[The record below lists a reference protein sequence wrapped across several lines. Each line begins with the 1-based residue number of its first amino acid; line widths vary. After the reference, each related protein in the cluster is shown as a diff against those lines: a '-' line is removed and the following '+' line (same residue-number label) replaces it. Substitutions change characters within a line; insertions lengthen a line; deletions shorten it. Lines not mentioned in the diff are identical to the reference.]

1 MCGGTLVVRP
11 EELVY
16 MQLHFGTTEKLCSI
30 LSLSAHQYTV
40 RLRHSTPTFPKSWT
54 PRPKLAVCR
63 PTLTKPYSES
73 VYIYFYVEQLVS
85 TKVESSK
92 KESGVFVFA

>member
-1 MCGGTLVVRP
+1 MQYTLS
-11 EELVY
+11 L
-16 MQLHFGTTEKLCSI
+16 LINI
-30 LSLSAHQYTV
+30 LSDYDILHPLSQKAGRQDQ
-40 RLRHSTPTFPKSWT
+40 
-54 PRPKLAVCR
+54 KLAVCR